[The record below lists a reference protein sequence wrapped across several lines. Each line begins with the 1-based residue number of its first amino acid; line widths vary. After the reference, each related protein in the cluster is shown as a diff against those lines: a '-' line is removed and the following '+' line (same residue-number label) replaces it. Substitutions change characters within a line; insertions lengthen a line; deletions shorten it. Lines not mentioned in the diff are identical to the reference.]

1 MGHDLLTRRWIVTGL
16 GTAFVCPV
24 ALPVAAQMGTL
35 DLRHDSPSRLARPT
49 AEDYVPPSDLKVVA
63 DIYRRMTVPI
73 RINESGPF
81 GFVVDTGA
89 NQSVIA
95 RELADRLG
103 LTEGAPAPLNGVAGI
118 EVAPTTSARVEIGK
132 RLLANQTLS
141 ILPRAGIGGDGM
153 LGLDSIGEAALT
165 IDFVKKD
172 LRIDAGRDNW
182 RDPDAIAVKATR
194 RDGQL
199 TLVKVFLS
207 GRPLTAF
214 IDSGAESTIGNMALR
229 QLALT
234 INPKSAWTET
244 TIISSTGQT
253 INAEMADLLDLTVGN
268 LKVPVWPVAF
278 ADLHTF
284 EMWGMTK
291 EPAILIGVDILS
303 RFESVC
309 LDFARD
315 EVRFQMAPSTS

>member
-1 MGHDLLTRRWIVTGL
+1 
-16 GTAFVCPV
+16 
-24 ALPVAAQMGTL
+24 MGTL

-49 AEDYVPPSDLKVVA
+49 AQDYVPPSDLKVVA

-73 RINESGPF
+73 RINDSIPY

-95 RELADRLG
+95 QDLVDHLG
-103 LTEGAPAPLNGVAGI
+103 LHEGPLMPLNGVAGI
-118 EVAPTTSARVEIGK
+118 QVAPTTTARIEIGR
-132 RLLANQTLS
+132 RLLPQQTLS
-141 ILPRAGIGGDGM
+141 ILPRSGIGGDGM

-165 IDFVKKD
+165 IDFVKQN

-199 TLVKVFLS
+199 TLVKVSLG

-234 INPKSAWTET
+234 LTPKSVWTET

-253 INAEMADLLDLTVGN
+253 IKAEMADLLGLLVGN
-268 LKVPVWPVAF
+268 LRVPIWPVAF

-284 EMWGMTK
+284 EMWGMLK

-309 LDFARD
+309 LDFSRD
-315 EVRFQMAPSTS
+315 EVRFRMAAATS

>member
-1 MGHDLLTRRWIVTGL
+1 
-16 GTAFVCPV
+16 
-24 ALPVAAQMGTL
+24 
-35 DLRHDSPSRLARPT
+35 
-49 AEDYVPPSDLKVVA
+49 
-63 DIYRRMTVPI
+63 MTVPI
-73 RINESGPF
+73 RINDSIPY

-95 RELADRLG
+95 QDLVDHLG
-103 LTEGAPAPLNGVAGI
+103 LHEGPLMPLNGVAGI
-118 EVAPTTSARVEIGK
+118 QVAPTTTARIEIGR
-132 RLLANQTLS
+132 RLLPQQTLS
-141 ILPRAGIGGDGM
+141 ILPRSGIGGDGM

-165 IDFVKKD
+165 IDFVKQN

-199 TLVKVFLS
+199 TLVKVSLG

-234 INPKSAWTET
+234 LTPKSVWTET

-253 INAEMADLLDLTVGN
+253 IKAEMADLLGLLVGN
-268 LKVPVWPVAF
+268 LRVPIWPVAF

-284 EMWGMTK
+284 EMWGMLK

-309 LDFARD
+309 LDFSRD
-315 EVRFQMAPSTS
+315 EVRFRMAAATS

>member
-1 MGHDLLTRRWIVTGL
+1 MGHDLATRRQIAITL
-16 GTAFVCPV
+16 GAAVLCPV
-24 ALPVAAQMGTL
+24 ASPVAAQMGTL

-49 AEDYVPPSDLKVVA
+49 AQDYVPPSDLKVVA

-73 RINESGPF
+73 RINDSIPY

-95 RELADRLG
+95 QDLVDHLG
-103 LTEGAPAPLNGVAGI
+103 LHEGPLMPLNGVAGI
-118 EVAPTTSARVEIGK
+118 QVAPTTTARIEIGR
-132 RLLANQTLS
+132 RLLPQQTLS
-141 ILPRAGIGGDGM
+141 ILPRSGIGGDGM

-165 IDFVKKD
+165 IDFVKQN
-172 LRIDAGRDNW
+172 LRIDSGRDNW

-199 TLVKVFLS
+199 TLVKVSLG

-234 INPKSAWTET
+234 LTPKSVWTET

-253 INAEMADLLDLTVGN
+253 IKAEMADLLGLLVGN
-268 LKVPVWPVAF
+268 LRVPIWPVAF

-284 EMWGMTK
+284 EMWGMLK

-309 LDFARD
+309 LDFSRD
-315 EVRFQMAPSTS
+315 EVRFRMAAATS